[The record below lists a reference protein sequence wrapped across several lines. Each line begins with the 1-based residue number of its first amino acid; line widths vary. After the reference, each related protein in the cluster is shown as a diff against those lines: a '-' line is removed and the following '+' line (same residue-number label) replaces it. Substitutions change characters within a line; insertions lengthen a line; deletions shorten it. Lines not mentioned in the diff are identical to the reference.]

1 MTDTT
6 RSNPAEAVL
15 AALADRPEATAA
27 EVAEAAGI
35 GRSTATKALA
45 ALAAAK
51 KVRRVAGGRDG
62 GRRRPDR
69 WSLTTSTN
77 ARPTRTERAGAADGA
92 ARLGKGQLAELVLAH
107 LRRHPGEH
115 SPTGVANALGGRSAG
130 AVGNA
135 LDRLVA
141 AGQAKQSS
149 AKPRR
154 YQAARR

>member
-6 RSNPAEAVL
+6 RPNPAEAVL
-15 AALADRPEATAA
+15 AVLADRREATAA
-27 EVAEAAGI
+27 EVAEAAAI

-45 ALAAAK
+45 ALAAEK
-51 KVRRVAGGRDG
+51 KVSRVAGGRDG
-62 GRRRPDR
+62 GRRLPDS
-69 WSLTTSTN
+69 WSLATPSN
-77 ARPTRTERAGAADGA
+77 PHPARTERAGAADGA
-92 ARLGKGQLAELVLAH
+92 ARLGKGQLAKFVLAH

-115 SPTGVANALGGRSAG
+115 SPTAVANALGGRSAG

-141 AGQAKQSS
+141 AGQATQTS

-154 YQAARR
+154 YESAKQ